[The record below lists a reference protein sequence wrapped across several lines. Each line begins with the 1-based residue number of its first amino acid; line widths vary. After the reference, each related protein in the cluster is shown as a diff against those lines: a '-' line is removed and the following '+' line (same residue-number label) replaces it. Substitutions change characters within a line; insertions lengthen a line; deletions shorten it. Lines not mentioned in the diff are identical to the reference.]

1 MAPKYLRASACG
13 TSLRRRLLRVAC
25 VLVASC
31 CSGAMSAPPA
41 AEYQVKAAYLFNF
54 GQFVEWPVQAYDSPN
69 APFVICVVGDDP
81 FGKTLDDV
89 VAGESLGGHAFVIRR
104 FRNPREISACH
115 ILFIGRSE
123 AARLDE
129 TLQMLKG
136 RSVLTVTDIAG
147 AETRGAMIV
156 LVNDRNRIRMR
167 INVAAA
173 KSSNLAISSKLLRPA
188 EVVGNEGE
196 R

>member
-1 MAPKYLRASACG
+1 MASPYLRPSAHG
-13 TSLRRRLLRVAC
+13 TAVHRRLLRVAC
-25 VLVASC
+25 VLVASW

-54 GQFVEWPVQAYDSPN
+54 GQFVEWPLHAFDSPN
-69 APFVICVVGDDP
+69 APFVIGVVGEDP

-89 VAGESLGGHAFVIRR
+89 IAGESLGGHPLVVRR
-104 FRNPREISACH
+104 FRNIEDISACN

-123 AARLDE
+123 AGRLDE
-129 TLQMLKG
+129 TLKAMKG

-147 AETRGAMIV
+147 AERRGAIIV
-156 LVNDRNRIRMR
+156 LVNDNNRIRMR

-173 KSSNLAISSKLLRPA
+173 KASNLVISSKLLRPA
-188 EVVGNEGE
+188 EVVGNDGG
-196 R
+196 

>member
-1 MAPKYLRASACG
+1 
-13 TSLRRRLLRVAC
+13 
-25 VLVASC
+25 
-31 CSGAMSAPPA
+31 MSASPA

-54 GQFVEWPVQAYDSPN
+54 GQFVEWPAQAYDSPN
-69 APFVICVVGDDP
+69 APFAICVVGEDP
-81 FGKTLDDV
+81 FGKILDEA
-89 VAGESLGGHAFVIRR
+89 VAGESLGEHAFVVRR
-104 FRNPREISACH
+104 FRNPRDISACH
-115 ILFIGRSE
+115 ILFIGRNE

-129 TLQMLKG
+129 TLQVLKG

-147 AETRGAMIV
+147 AESRGAMIV

-173 KSSNLAISSKLLRPA
+173 KSSNLEISSKLLRPA
-188 EVVGNEGE
+188 EVVGNEGG